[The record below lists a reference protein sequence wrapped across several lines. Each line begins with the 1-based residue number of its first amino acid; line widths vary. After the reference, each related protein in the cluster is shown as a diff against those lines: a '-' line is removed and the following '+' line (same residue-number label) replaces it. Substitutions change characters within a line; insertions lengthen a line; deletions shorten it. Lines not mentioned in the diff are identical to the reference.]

1 MSNAEIVVV
10 GAGVAGLSAALAVAD
25 AGQDVTLVTKADLVE
40 SNTYHAQG
48 GIAAAVFADDDPK
61 LHAADTM
68 AAGHGLC
75 EPRAVEILTR
85 EGADRVRQ
93 FAARACISIV
103 TRKATCCV
111 ASKPRIRGPVS
122 CTPGETPPAR
132 WSNWMCPPWCGPIRS
147 STSSSMRSLRI

>member
-93 FAARACISIV
+93 FAAAGVHFDRDAQGHMLRGRAFAGPCRARRGRRHRQGGRTGCVRHGAGQSAHPHHRACV
-103 TRKATCCV
+103 
-111 ASKPRIRGPVS
+111 P
-122 CTPGETPPAR
+122 
-132 WSNWMCPPWCGPIRS
+132 
-147 STSSSMRSLRI
+147 

>member
-10 GAGVAGLSAALAVAD
+10 GAGVAGLSTALAVAD

-48 GIAAAVFADDDPK
+48 GIAAAVFADDDPP
-61 LHAADTM
+61 TVC
-68 AAGHGLC
+68 GSS
-75 EPRAVEILTR
+75 PP
-85 EGADRVRQ
+85 
-93 FAARACISIV
+93 RACISIV